1 MVVHRFGIGMVV
13 GSSFGESKLK
23 FIFAKFSFG
32 LNVKS

>member
-1 MVVHRFGIGMVV
+1 MVG
-13 GSSFGESKLK
+13 GSSVGEPELK

>member
-1 MVVHRFGIGMVV
+1 MVV
-13 GSSFGESKLK
+13 GLSLGEAKLN